1 MTIAAP
7 VPTTAHTLAPT
18 VHMRNHARAAGIFY
32 LLTFAS
38 SIPALILIGP
48 ILHNAG
54 YVTGPGQDTRVLW
67 GCLLDAVNALTAIG
81 SAVALYPVVK
91 RQNQSLALGFV
102 TSRMLEAAVIMIGV
116 VSLLA
121 VVTMRQDFAGSAGGD
136 AATLTV
142 TAKALV
148 DVRNWT
154 FLLGPGLMPAFNAI
168 LLGILLYRS
177 RLVPRIIPTVG
188 LIGAPLLLAAMLAT
202 YFGAIDQ
209 VSSISGI
216 LTLPVAAWELSLGLW
231 MTLKGFTPSAVLP
244 TVVPGDTE
252 SVAHLAA

>member
-7 VPTTAHTLAPT
+7 PSTPHTVAPAVP
-18 VHMRNHARAAGIFY
+18 MRNHARVAGIFY

-38 SIPALILIGP
+38 SIPALVLIGP
-48 ILHNAG
+48 ILHDAG

-154 FLLGPGLMPAFNAI
+154 FLLGPGLMPAFSAI

-177 RLVPRIIPTVG
+177 RLVPRTIPTIG

-209 VSSISGI
+209 VSPISGI
-216 LTLPVAAWELSLGLW
+216 LTLPVAAWELSVGLW
-231 MTLKGFTPSAVLP
+231 MTLKGFTPSPVLP
-244 TVVPGDTE
+244 TVVPGDTV
-252 SVAHLAA
+252 SVAHPAAR